1 MADSDVQE
9 WAVTDAGQ
17 RGIVTNR
24 PGPCYPHDM
33 PLDTSI
39 GAMTALV
46 WNA

>member
-9 WAVTDAGQ
+9 WTVTEAGQ

-24 PGPCYPHDM
+24 PGPCYPHDV

-39 GAMTALV
+39 DAMALV